1 MTILI
6 TGAAGLN
13 GTAAVHEFTRHGEP
27 IRALVRN
34 RAQARELDEIPIVEL
49 VEGDMLLPETL
60 GPALD
65 GVDRVLLIS
74 STNPRMA
81 ETQCTFIDAAKKA
94 GVGHVV
100 KFSGLNAA
108 VDSAFRFTRMH
119 GEIERHLERSGL
131 AWTHLRPSQFMQVY
145 FREVQTIV
153 NEDAFY
159 LPMGHERLAPVDV
172 ADIAKVARLLLREGG
187 HDDQGYDMTGP
198 EALTMPEIA
207 QRISDAVGRSIRY
220 VDIDPDE
227 KHRTLVDAGTEP
239 YFADAL
245 DELFSER
252 RKGAES
258 TVRLHTH
265 ERFGVRPTTFA
276 EFATCNAAVFRGK
289 AGT

>member
-1 MTILI
+1 MAILI

-13 GTAAVHEFTRHGEP
+13 GTAAVREFARHGEP

-34 RAQARELDEIPIVEL
+34 RAQAPALFEIPVVDL
-49 VEGDMLLPETL
+49 VEGDLLLPETL

-74 STNPRMA
+74 STGPRMA
-81 ETQCTFIDAAKKA
+81 DTQCAFIDAATKA

-145 FREVQTIV
+145 FREVPTIV

-172 ADIAKVARLLLREGG
+172 ADIAKVARLLVREGG
-187 HDDQGYDMTGP
+187 HAGHSYDMTGP

-207 QRISDAVGRSIRY
+207 QRISDAVGRRIRY
-220 VDIDPDE
+220 IDIDPDE
-227 KHRTLVDAGTEP
+227 KHRMLVEAGTEP

-245 DELFSER
+245 DELFSQR

-258 TVRLHTH
+258 AVRRHTH
-265 ERFGVRPTTFA
+265 QRFGVRPTTFA
-276 EFATCNAAVFRGK
+276 EFAARNAAVFRGK
-289 AGT
+289 PGT

>member
-13 GTAAVHEFTRHGEP
+13 GTAAVREFARHGEP

-34 RAQARELDEIPIVEL
+34 RAQARELVEIPIVEL

-74 STNPRMA
+74 STGPRMA
-81 ETQCTFIDAAKKA
+81 ETQCAFIDAAKKA
-94 GVGHVV
+94 GVGRVV

-159 LPMGHERLAPVDV
+159 LPMGDERLAPVDV

-187 HDDQGYDMTGP
+187 HDDQSYDMTGP

-227 KHRTLVDAGTEP
+227 EPNRPCVSTRTNGSASGPPCSPSSPPATRPCSGESPARDHTCRTGRWPTEP
-239 YFADAL
+239 
-245 DELFSER
+245 R
-252 RKGAES
+252 
-258 TVRLHTH
+258 
-265 ERFGVRPTTFA
+265 
-276 EFATCNAAVFRGK
+276 ATLRGK
-289 AGT
+289 